1 MTEEQADQA
10 GQEVIQQLRL
20 RRSSYYNR
28 NKFWFKVDDKEAT
41 LIRDYCEKHKLT
53 LTEFFKTLLSQH
65 FNHG

>member
-1 MTEEQADQA
+1 MTEEQADLS

-28 NKFWFKVDDKEAT
+28 NKFWLKVDDKEAT
-41 LIRDYCEKHKLT
+41 LIRKHCEKHNLT
-53 LTEFFKTLLSQH
+53 FTQFFKTLLSKH

>member
-28 NKFWFKVDDKEAT
+28 NKIWVKVDDKEAT